1 MLTSIIKQVYA
12 SDTQSVANVEIEY
25 SNGKETKEITYRVS
39 DPDSITQISRN
50 QIAEFERID
59 KINELIKNPPL
70 GEINTTVS
78 IVEKTEEQLFEEKRN
93 DLIRKKKDLEL
104 GLISQKEYDKLLIEV
119 KK

>member
-1 MLTSIIKQVYA
+1 MWTSIIKQVYA
-12 SDTQSVANVEIEY
+12 SDTPSIANVEIEY
-25 SNGKETKEITYRVS
+25 SSGKITKEVTYRVS
-39 DPDSITQISRN
+39 DPDSITQIARN

-70 GEINTTVS
+70 GVIGTTVS
-78 IVEKTEEQLFEEKRN
+78 VVEKTEEQLFEEKRN

-104 GLISQKEYDKLLIEV
+104 GLIEQQEYDSLLIEL